1 MSSYAFWNNKGGV
14 GKSFLCFVAASEYA
28 HRYPKNDVYV
38 IDLCPQANVSEIL
51 LGGNPS
57 GPRELKKNL
66 KKKPRCSVA
75 GYLESRLNSPFQ
87 MVRDVS
93 PFVCR
98 PHDFNKKIPENLLL
112 ICGDNLIELFAEP
125 IRQTSQL
132 EIPFDAWKQ
141 VLNWIK
147 DLIVE
152 LRQMSGDREAVFTID
167 CNPSYAI
174 YTQLAIVAA
183 DYLIVPFTA
192 DDSSRRAF
200 ENLIALVFGIADRK
214 ILPYAKISF
223 AKRAK
228 KEGVSIPK
236 LHTFINNRVTIYE
249 GKPSKAF
256 MAVSKT
262 IKTTIDD
269 IYKTNRSIFSNHSYH
284 VASVRMVGKEGGFD
298 HPLISYYFPSKEK
311 LFEAVVLE
319 MIDEFNVFEPTL
331 YKGLEEYSLKEGLA
345 VFIDR
350 IINLHYNSP
359 ELMRTVMQNTAH
371 VETLDDLP
379 GFELFIEFI
388 THFLKTFQKNI
399 PINVPVEEV
408 GKLVYSFSALVINYL
423 GASSS
428 YATVLKMEPNST
440 EYQKWVKDT
449 LMLLFLP
456 LFQKFIFPND
466 DAR

>member
-1 MSSYAFWNNKGGV
+1 
-14 GKSFLCFVAASEYA
+14 
-28 HRYPKNDVYV
+28 
-38 IDLCPQANVSEIL
+38 
-51 LGGNPS
+51 
-57 GPRELKKNL
+57 
-66 KKKPRCSVA
+66 SVA

-147 DLIVE
+147 DFIVE

-236 LHTFINNRVTIYE
+236 LHTFINNRVAAYE
-249 GKPSKAF
+249 GKPGKAF

-262 IKTTIDD
+262 IKTSIDD
-269 IYKTNRSIFSNHSYH
+269 IYKTNRNIFSNHLH
-284 VASVRMVGKEGGFD
+284 V
-298 HPLISYYFPSKEK
+298 PSKN
-311 LFEAVVLE
+311 FFDIPDYHSACVV
-319 MIDEFNVFEPTL
+319 
-331 YKGLEEYSLKEGLA
+331 
-345 VFIDR
+345 
-350 IINLHYNSP
+350 
-359 ELMRTVMQNTAH
+359 
-371 VETLDDLP
+371 
-379 GFELFIEFI
+379 
-388 THFLKTFQKNI
+388 
-399 PINVPVEEV
+399 
-408 GKLVYSFSALVINYL
+408 
-423 GASSS
+423 SS
-428 YATVLKMEPNST
+428 YTGTPLHKMKAGPKLIEGERIQLNKDPLDKYRKALT
-440 EYQKWVKDT
+440 AFVKC
-449 LMLLFLP
+449 L
-456 LFQKFIFPND
+456 
-466 DAR
+466 